1 LSVSITMA
9 DSKIMCHTRRRARIP
24 PVKVKR
30 VLQSNEEVGKMSNAI
45 PILFSQ
51 LLEHFIEQLLIK
63 ADEVANGLS
72 VKTLTPVHI
81 KFAALREPTFSF
93 LNPLLA
99 EFGDYSKDRRAISL
113 LEPHSSGSLLIQQ
126 PSVKRFKRSNS
137 VDCISDDG
145 NDDDDDDDDDDD
157 KHPAELNN

>member
-1 LSVSITMA
+1 MA

-45 PILFSQ
+45 PILFCTFAQ

-113 LEPHSSGSLLIQQ
+113 LEPHSSGSLLVQQ
-126 PSVKRFKRSNS
+126 PSIKRFKRSKS
-137 VDCISDDG
+137 VD
-145 NDDDDDDDDDDD
+145 
-157 KHPAELNN
+157 

>member
-1 LSVSITMA
+1 MA

-45 PILFSQ
+45 PILFCTFAQ

-72 VKTLTPVHI
+72 VKTLTPVHM
-81 KFAALREPTFSF
+81 EPTFSF

-113 LEPHSSGSLLIQQ
+113 LEPHSSGSLLVQQ
-126 PSVKRFKRSNS
+126 PSIKRFKRSKS

-145 NDDDDDDDDDDD
+145 NEDDDDDDDD